1 MIPRAR
7 PLEQP
12 GGAAGTALPPSI
24 LSYYA
29 RNLGRVL
36 RPRRLVALTVA
47 AGMHAAGHAA
57 IALVAGAVALSLV
70 DRGATA
76 SALLPGGTSGSSAF
90 SLAFLGLA
98 VLVAKG
104 TAGAYATHVQAQA
117 AGELGNRL
125 RLQVLGGL
133 LAHHRLRHPRHLDHV
148 GESDPSAR
156 AVMSLTERV
165 RDLEAG
171 LEQGLLGGARA
182 LAQVLPLAALL
193 VALSPRVAGCAV
205 LAMLG
210 FGTLLARMRRAARR
224 GATSELESREQLL
237 RAADEAVRHA
247 DVWVSY
253 GAEAKA
259 RGHLAQLG
267 SRIAIASA
275 RLRARA
281 VAQSSL
287 NEVLGGL
294 ALVIATGASQEG
306 WLGAGID
313 GRTLLAFAFTFFL
326 AYRPV
331 RELTDARLA
340 LARAQAAYDVMRE
353 AIAGGGEATDR
364 KHAYDLPRAGD
375 AEGASGEASSGRVWS
390 LARLELKGL
399 RLNRGSSGAIS
410 ARIPP
415 GAVVA
420 IVGPTGAGKTTL
432 VRTLLGLEPA
442 AGGQVLFDGE
452 PLVDAPAGPEH
463 RPFAW
468 VPQDAPLLA
477 DTLGANVTLGASR
490 APGADEEA
498 LAALASLG
506 AERLQRELGEA
517 RLGAGGRAVSGGE
530 RQWIAMARAV
540 ATRQPVLLLDE
551 PTSGLDEH
559 AQRRVL
565 EAVARLRGRRT
576 VLLVTHRPEP
586 LALADLVIDLG
597 RSTERQP
604 SATGAPRLATAEPV

>member
-1 MIPRAR
+1 MAPRAR
-7 PLEQP
+7 PFEQP
-12 GGAAGTALPPSI
+12 VAAPGSELPPSI
-24 LSYYA
+24 VSYYA
-29 RNLGRVL
+29 QNLGRVL
-36 RPRRLVALTVA
+36 RRRRLVALALA
-47 AGMHAAGHAA
+47 AAMHAAGHAA

-70 DRGATA
+70 DRGRAA
-76 SALLPGGTSGSSAF
+76 SALLPGRASGTSAF

-104 TAGAYATHVQAQA
+104 MAGTYATHVQARA
-117 AGELGNRL
+117 AGEFGNQLRL
-125 RLQVLGGL
+125 RVLEGL
-133 LAHHRLRHPRHLDHV
+133 LAHHRLRLPRHFDHV
-148 GESDPSAR
+148 GAADPSAR
-156 AVMSLTERV
+156 AVLSLTERV

-182 LAQVLPLAALL
+182 LAQLLPLAALL

-205 LAMLG
+205 LALLA

-224 GATSELESREQLL
+224 GSTGELEEREQLL

-247 DVWVSY
+247 DVWVTY

-259 RGHLAQLG
+259 RGHLARLG
-267 SRIAIASA
+267 RGIAVASA

-294 ALVIATGASQEG
+294 ALVIATGASQQG

-340 LARAQAAYDVMRE
+340 LARAQTAYDAMRE
-353 AIAGGGEATDR
+353 AIAGGADEVPGEPAQ
-364 KHAYDLPRAGD
+364 ARA
-375 AEGASGEASSGRVWS
+375 WP

-399 RLNRGSSGAIS
+399 RLHRGFSGPIS

-452 PLVDAPAGPEH
+452 PLVDASAGPEQ

-477 DTLGANVTLGASR
+477 DTLIANVALGAT
-490 APGADEEA
+490 GTTGEDA
-498 LAALASLG
+498 LAALGSLG
-506 AERLQRELGEA
+506 AGRLQRELGDA

-576 VLLVTHRPEP
+576 VLLVTHRREP

-597 RSTERQP
+597 SSTERAS
-604 SATGAPRLATAEPV
+604 SAVGDVRLATTGPV